1 MDRRGE
7 DSWTT
12 RAADLATEARVLRGV
27 LEVHP
32 VLLTTAELVRELAGE
47 QAGFSD
53 RDAIERAVRDLGGVG
68 LLHQQGELVLP
79 TRAALHFIELLDR

>member
-1 MDRRGE
+1 MDLRDD

-12 RAADLATEARVLRGV
+12 RAADLATESTVLRQV

-32 VLLTTAELVRELAGE
+32 VLLTVGELIREIAGE
-47 QAGFSD
+47 QAEFAE

-68 LLHQQGELVLP
+68 LLHRQGELVLP
-79 TRAALHFIELLDR
+79 TRAALHFSELLDR